1 MREYSAERLNT
12 VKLLLVDGLV
22 SSQLIGSGEGLRAS
36 GLATDVGANAGVC
49 SQLTLGVNKDIGRK
63 KARTHMLR

>member
-36 GLATDVGANAGVC
+36 GLATDVGTNAGVC
-49 SQLTLGVNKDIGRK
+49 SQLTFGVSRDIRRK
-63 KARTHMLR
+63 KARTHMLG